1 MRGYDM
7 TKRFPEDYTHAELNK
22 LVLYHHS
29 KHTEYKTKY
38 LDTRDQLIEIRK
50 ELSAL
55 KRKK

>member
-1 MRGYDM
+1 M